1 MRHTEIHSL
10 QTTSQPSGRKDRLSV
25 DPGAL
30 FVYGSLLFPEVLQAL
45 LHRVPD
51 QSPATAVGWRVVA
64 LPGRVY
70 PTLVPGEG
78 SASGLLMVD
87 LHGEEWRVLDAFEDE
102 VYELRCLA
110 LLDGR
115 RGWAYVCDDG
125 SHTLSEDWD
134 VDRFATRDLAAY
146 VNTCVAWRRRYDATT

>member
-1 MRHTEIHSL
+1 M
-10 QTTSQPSGRKDRLSV
+10 
-25 DPGAL
+25 DPEAL
-30 FVYGSLLFPEVLQAL
+30 FVYGTLLFPEVLQAL
-45 LHRVPD
+45 LHRVPG

-64 LPGRVY
+64 LAGRVY

-78 SASGLLMVD
+78 SASGFLMMD
-87 LHGEEWRVLDAFEDE
+87 LNGEEWRLLDAFEDE
-102 VYELRCLA
+102 VYELRHLT

-134 VDRFATRDLAAY
+134 VDQFAARDLAAY
-146 VNTCVAWRRRYDATT
+146 VDSCIAWRRRYDTTT

>member
-1 MRHTEIHSL
+1 
-10 QTTSQPSGRKDRLSV
+10 V
-25 DPGAL
+25 DPEAL

-51 QSPATAVGWRVVA
+51 QSPAAAVGWRVVA

-78 SASGLLMVD
+78 SASGLLMID
-87 LHGEEWRVLDAFEDE
+87 LHGEEWRV
-102 VYELRCLA
+102 
-110 LLDGR
+110 
-115 RGWAYVCDDG
+115 DDG

-134 VDRFATRDLAAY
+134 VDQFAARDLADY
-146 VNTCVAWRRRYDATT
+146 VNTCIAWRRRYDATT